1 MGVFR
6 SQKYRRET
14 ELRLDALGVPHYRVE
29 GTARGDSFRLAVPAG
44 DGASRDRARAA
55 LDRAG
60 YLYQESP
67 EGLEVRFFLEG
78 EARQALDAVT
88 RAGLPGAG
96 YLRVPGELP
105 LWTVLAGPFSEA
117 EARAERE
124 RLAREGLE
132 SYLRR
137 RP

>member
-14 ELRLDALGVPHYRVE
+14 EQRLDALGVPHYRVE
-29 GTARGDSFRLAVPAG
+29 GAAKGDSFRLAVPAG
-44 DGASRDRARAA
+44 DEAARERARAA

-60 YLYQESP
+60 YLYRETP
-67 EGLEVRFFLEG
+67 DGIEVRFFLEE
-78 EARQALDAVT
+78 EARQALDAVS

-96 YLRVPGELP
+96 YLRVPGEMP
-105 LWTVLAGPFSEA
+105 LWTVLAGPFSE
-117 EARAERE
+117 EQARAERE